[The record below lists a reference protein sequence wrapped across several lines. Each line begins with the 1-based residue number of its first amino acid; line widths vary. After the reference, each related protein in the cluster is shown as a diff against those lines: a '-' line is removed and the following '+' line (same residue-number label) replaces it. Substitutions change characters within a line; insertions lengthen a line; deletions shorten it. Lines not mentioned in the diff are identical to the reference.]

1 MVKIDNR
8 LPGGGLAKYGSVIII
23 DVGEYFIGIPIPK
36 VPLTSTL
43 GIIKK

>member
-8 LPGGGLAKYGSVIII
+8 LPGGLAKYGSVIII